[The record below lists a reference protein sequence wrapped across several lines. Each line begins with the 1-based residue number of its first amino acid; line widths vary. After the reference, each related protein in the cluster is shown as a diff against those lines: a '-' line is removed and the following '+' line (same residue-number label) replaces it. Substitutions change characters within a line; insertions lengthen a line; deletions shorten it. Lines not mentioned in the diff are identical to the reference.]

1 PPRDQPAPNTPAQ
14 LAMHGRARRDTPL
27 TRADG
32 DTMFALPTGRAAAPG
47 TAGTLSLLGAAAA
60 EAVVRAI
67 RNAVRAAGPWPFP
80 R

>member
-1 PPRDQPAPNTPAQ
+1 
-14 LAMHGRARRDTPL
+14 GVARCVSPL
-27 TRADG
+27 TLAAGDRLFARA
-32 DTMFALPTGRAAAPG
+32 TGRAAAPG